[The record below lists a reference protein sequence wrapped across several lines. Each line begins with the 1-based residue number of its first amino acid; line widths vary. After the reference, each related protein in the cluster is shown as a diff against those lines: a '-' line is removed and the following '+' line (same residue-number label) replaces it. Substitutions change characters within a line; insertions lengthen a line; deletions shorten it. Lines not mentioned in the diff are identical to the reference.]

1 MENNQ
6 SFEYTYSAKEQ
17 KEIESIKRKY
27 MTVGESKLEKLKR
40 LDMEAER
47 PGNMV
52 SIMLGTLGCLI
63 FGGGMSMAMVWTESL
78 LVPGILVGIV
88 GMAVMA
94 MAYPMY
100 VRITKKQRE
109 KIAPEILALT
119 KELE

>member
-6 SFEYTYSAKEQ
+6 NFEYTYSAKEQ

-63 FGGGMSMAMVWTESL
+63 FGGGTSMAMVWTESL
-78 LVPGILVGIV
+78 LIPGIMVGVV
-88 GMAVMA
+88 GMVVMA

>member
-6 SFEYTYSAKEQ
+6 NFEYTYSAKEQ

-78 LVPGILVGIV
+78 LIPGIMVGVV
-88 GMAVMA
+88 GMVVMA